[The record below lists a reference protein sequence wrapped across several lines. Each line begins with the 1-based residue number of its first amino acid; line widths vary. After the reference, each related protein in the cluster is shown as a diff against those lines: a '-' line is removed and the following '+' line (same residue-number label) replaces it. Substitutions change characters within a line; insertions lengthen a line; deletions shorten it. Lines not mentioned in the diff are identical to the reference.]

1 MENPPV
7 SPLEKGGCRGIRIWV
22 FALTSGGCA
31 HNIPLSA
38 MQVHYAFIAKP
49 TAVQIEGVLALYRMQ
64 SWWGPS
70 CERDPETAAAIIRGS
85 HCFAVAEAGG
95 RVVGMGRAISDG
107 VSDAYIQ
114 DVVVDPAFRGKGVG
128 GRIVA
133 DLVHRLR
140 HDGIDWIG
148 LGAESGTHDFY
159 RRAGFVELPGCIV
172 MLKKP

>member
-1 MENPPV
+1 MQIEYVFLTDP
-7 SPLEKGGCRGIRIWV
+7 SPSQ
-22 FALTSGGCA
+22 T
-31 HNIPLSA
+31 
-38 MQVHYAFIAKP
+38 
-49 TAVQIEGVLALYRMQ
+49 EGVLRIYRLQ
-64 SWWGPS
+64 GWWGVQTD
-70 CERDPETAAAIIRGS
+70 RDHETAAAIIRGS

-114 DVVVDPAFRGKGVG
+114 DVAVDPAFRGRGVG
-128 GRIVA
+128 HRIVA

-148 LGAESGTHDFY
+148 LGAEAGTHDFY
-159 RRAGFVELPGCIV
+159 CKAGFAELPGCIV

>member
-1 MENPPV
+1 
-7 SPLEKGGCRGIRIWV
+7 
-22 FALTSGGCA
+22 
-31 HNIPLSA
+31 
-38 MQVHYAFIAKP
+38 MQVHYTFITEP
-49 TAVQIEGVLALYRMQ
+49 TAGQIDGVLALYRMQ
-64 SWWGPS
+64 GWWGPS
-70 CERDPETAAAIIRGS
+70 GERDPEMAAVIIRGS

-114 DVVVDPAFRGKGVG
+114 DVVVDPAFRGRGVG

-148 LGAESGTHDFY
+148 LGAEAGTHDFY